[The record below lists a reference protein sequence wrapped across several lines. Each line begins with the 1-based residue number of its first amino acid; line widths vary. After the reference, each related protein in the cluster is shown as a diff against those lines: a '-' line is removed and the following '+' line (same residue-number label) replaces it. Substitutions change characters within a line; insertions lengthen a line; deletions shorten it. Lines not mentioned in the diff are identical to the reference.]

1 MIASA
6 ARRPL
11 AILLT
16 AYLLLAGVYSVVT
29 PIFEASD
36 EVWHYPMVRYMAQ
49 HALAIPV
56 QTPGIETPWRQEGS
70 QPPLYYMLAALLT
83 GWIDTADFEAVRRIN
98 PHADIGVV
106 VPDGN
111 ANMTIHDP
119 AARGFPWRGTT
130 LAVYVARWFSVAL
143 GALTVLMTYR
153 LARAL
158 FPAPDQ
164 RGLALAAA
172 AFTAFNPMFL
182 FISGSVNNDNLSN
195 ALASVLLVLIARL
208 LTRTDRPSWRELAVI
223 GVVAGAGMLAK
234 FNIGFLLP
242 IIAVAL
248 ALLAHRLRDVR
259 FFLTSALLTGGLT
272 ILIAGW
278 WYIRNWTLY
287 GDPTGLNVFIQIV
300 GPRAIPANWA
310 QLWAERHTFLM
321 SYWGFFGGVNVPLP
335 DVAYTIFNAIA
346 ALAGLGVLGYLAGS
360 LTRRAPSVDWPLL
373 AARAVSGVW
382 IAVLFAGLLRWT
394 SETWAS
400 QGRLMFSA
408 MAPIS
413 VWMAVGLWWIGG
425 RLPGIRWRLAG
436 AAVCWF
442 AALAILSPAIIV
454 RAYTDLRTFSDLD
467 AAETEQLTLSTAFVE
482 PGQTEDASVAIV
494 LEGAALPAEPLRPG
508 EYARLCA
515 DLRFAFSPGARFTR
529 DWSAFIHLET
539 SSGVIV
545 AQRDV
550 YLRQGQI
557 ATSLL
562 TFDPGGGPPD
572 GHDGWRNCFA
582 VRLPDHPPTP
592 QTLAVYLGFYD
603 LRSGDRMRIEGQP
616 DDRARLGAVRLL
628 PRELDLPTPNP
639 MQVDFSGEA
648 ALIGYEVSPGTLTV
662 RPGDPLDVTLYWRA
676 MRPMANDY
684 RVFVQIVEPNTTRV
698 FAQSDAMPAGW
709 SRPTSGWS
717 SDEIIEDRHMLTI
730 NADSA
735 PGTWQIIAGLY
746 DLRETDQGFAFRRLR
761 VVTPDGAQADDFVNL
776 SRVRIDAP

>member
-1 MIASA
+1 VIASA

-16 AYLLLAGVYSVVT
+16 VYVLLAGVYSVVT

-49 HALAIPV
+49 NALAIPV

-83 GWIDTADFEAVRRIN
+83 GWIDTTDFEAVRRIN

-119 AARGFPWRGTT
+119 AARGFPWHGTT
-130 LAVYVARWFSVAL
+130 LAVYLARCFSVTL

-164 RGLALAAA
+164 HGLALASA

-208 LTRTDRPSWRELAVI
+208 LTRTDRPSWRELAMI
-223 GVVAGAGMLAK
+223 GVLAGAGMLAK

-248 ALLAHRLRDVR
+248 ALLARRLRDVR
-259 FFLTSALLTGGLT
+259 FFLTGAILTGGLT

-278 WYIRNWTLY
+278 WYVRNWTLY

-335 DVAYTIFNAIA
+335 ELMYTIFNAIA
-346 ALAGLGVLGYLAGS
+346 ALAAVGIIGYLVTA
-360 LTRRAPSVDWPLL
+360 LARRKPSVGWPLL
-373 AARAVSGVW
+373 AARAVSGMW

-408 MAPIS
+408 IAPIS
-413 VWMAVGLWWIGG
+413 MWMAVGLWWIGG
-425 RLPGIRWRLAG
+425 RLPGVRWRLAG

-442 AALAILSPAIIV
+442 GAVAVISPAIIGH
-454 RAYTDLRTFSDLD
+454 AYTELRLFPDLD
-467 AAETEQLTLSTAFVE
+467 TAVSDQADLPATFVE
-482 PGQTEDASVAIV
+482 PGRADSAPVAIV
-494 LEGAALPAEPLRPG
+494 LDGATLPDEPLRPG
-508 EYARLCA
+508 EYVRLCA
-515 DLRFAFSPGARFTR
+515 DLRFAFSPSARFTR

-539 SSGVIV
+539 PSGVIL

-550 YLRQGQI
+550 YLRQGQL

-562 TFDPGGGPPD
+562 SFDPGQALPD
-572 GHDGWRNCFA
+572 DGWRNCFA

-592 QTLAVYLGFYD
+592 HTLDVYLGFYE
-603 LRSGDRMRIEGQP
+603 LRSGDRMRVEGQF
-616 DDRARLGAVRLL
+616 DGRVRLGAVRLL
-628 PRELDLPTPNP
+628 PRDLDAPVPNP
-639 MQVDFSGEA
+639 MQVDFGGEA
-648 ALIGYEVSPGTLTV
+648 ELIGYEVSPGTLTLH
-662 RPGDPLDVTLYWRA
+662 PGDPLAVTLYWRA
-676 MRPMANDY
+676 LRPMTNDY
-684 RVFVQIVEPNTTRV
+684 RVFVQVVEPNTTRV

-709 SRPTSGWS
+709 IRPTSGWS
-717 SDEIIEDRHMLTI
+717 SGEIIEDRHTLTI
-730 NADSA
+730 SADAA
-735 PGTWQIIAGLY
+735 PGTWQIIAGMY
-746 DLRETDQGFAFRRLR
+746 DLREMEQGISFRRLR

-776 SRVRIDAP
+776 SRIRIDAP